1 MSDFVSDGQM
11 LNVDKVDTGTP
22 SGPADTYAL
31 AAEWNSVNQ
40 AAMDLR
46 THVLALEAGGGGSVT
61 VGTFGSTPNANGAS
75 ASGSTLTLQP
85 ADGTHPGLLTSGA
98 QTIGGAKT
106 LTGALVGTSGTF
118 SGGVDLSGVTSGNN
132 AISLGG
138 TSSIL
143 MDTSNAHMVFAVGGS
158 RYLQVDSSGTHA
170 LQGILQADGS
180 ASIHMDGSNGRIT
193 WASGRYL
200 LSDEVHGTLSFNSF
214 NVAVATAG
222 QSYMLGAN
230 NPFIINTAPTISA
243 GSGAAV
249 VANNGTVCGRMSLGA
264 AAGTATVTLPA
275 ATTGWVI
282 YAQDITTPGIKL
294 KQTGSSTTTVTLT
307 SYSETTG
314 TATNW
319 TASDN
324 MVFIAFAY

>member
-106 LTGALVGTSGTF
+106 LTGALAGTSAVFSSALTGTSATLSSDLTARSLTLTGTIGGTGSVSLQLPSGLQLIWAAGSIIQESSGSIFVAPSAGTMVVTTGMSAGGTISTSGEFLSTTANSTALDLGSNNGVKQNTHLLF
-118 SGGVDLSGVTSGNN
+118 SGV
-132 AISLGG
+132 
-138 TSSIL
+138 
-143 MDTSNAHMVFAVGGS
+143 
-158 RYLQVDSSGTHA
+158 
-170 LQGILQADGS
+170 
-180 ASIHMDGSNGRIT
+180 
-193 WASGRYL
+193 
-200 LSDEVHGTLSFNSF
+200 
-214 NVAVATAG
+214 
-222 QSYMLGAN
+222 
-230 NPFIINTAPTISA
+230 APTISA

-249 VANNGTVCGRMSLGA
+249 VATNGSVAGRLSLGA